1 MEQNCNQS
9 IPKADPRDPLCYR
22 GIALAYASYKLYCNI
37 LNERLAQWV
46 DDNNLLADEQNGFR
60 KGCSTI
66 DQLFTLTKTPFTL
79 TNLDRSWMRSVLK
92 RSILGKCK
100 RLKSIF
106 NRT

>member
-46 DDNNLLADEQNGFR
+46 DDNNLLVDEQNGFR
-60 KGCSTI
+60 KGRSTI
-66 DQLFTLTKTPFTL
+66 DQLSTL
-79 TNLDRSWMRSVLK
+79 TNKGNNKITELRT
-92 RSILGKCK
+92 
-100 RLKSIF
+100 IF
-106 NRT
+106 QNESQNS